1 MLVRSIETQSF
12 RNLADQRVEPGPR
25 FNVLSGDNAQGKT
38 NFIEAV
44 YVAACLKSFRAQRSA
59 ELVRLGAGE
68 ARLRADIE
76 VGGSPRRL
84 EVLLHRGGRRAL
96 LDGKGVRSG
105 TAYLEGGFNVVLFT
119 PDDVQLPRGS
129 PAERRRLLDRAV
141 TNIWPAYLAVGRE
154 YHKTLQSRNRVLRD
168 ASRYTRSELQ
178 GMLAAYDEQ
187 LGEKGAR
194 VVAARQRFLTRLG
207 PRFSDVFH
215 ELCGGATAGSLRYV
229 CPPALEQAGGSVG
242 SIGRALREELARALK
257 TDRARQ
263 TTTVGP
269 HTHDLEFRLDGRATR
284 SLASQGQHR
293 ALVLAFK
300 ITQVVDAFETHGDY
314 PVLLLDDVS
323 SELDPDRNRFLFD
336 FIKQIPCQAFLS
348 TTRPELVVL
357 AENRF
362 DYHVVNG
369 TIRGAK

>member
-1 MLVRSIETQSF
+1 VLVRSIETHRF

-25 FNVLSGDNAQGKT
+25 FNVLFGDNAQGKT

-59 ELVRLGAGE
+59 ELVQLGAEE
-68 ARLRADIE
+68 ARLRADVE
-76 VGGSPRRL
+76 AGGSRREL
-84 EVLLHRGGRRAL
+84 EVVLHRGGRRAR

-129 PAERRRLLDRAV
+129 PAERRRLLDRAI
-141 TNIWPAYLAVGRE
+141 TNIWPAYLAAGRE
-154 YHKTLQSRNRVLRD
+154 YQKTLQSRNRVLRD
-168 ASRYTRSELQ
+168 ASRYTTSQLQ

-187 LGEKGAR
+187 LGDKGAR
-194 VVAARQRFLTRLG
+194 VVAARQRFLGRLG
-207 PRFSDVFH
+207 PRFSEVFT
-215 ELCGGATAGSLRYV
+215 ELCGGTTLGSLCYV
-229 CPPALEQAGGSVG
+229 SPPSLARAGGNVG
-242 SIGRALREELARALK
+242 AIARALREELCRALK

-269 HTHDLEFRLDGRATR
+269 HTHDVEFRLDGRATR
-284 SLASQGQHR
+284 SLGSQGQHR

-300 ITQVVDAFETHGDY
+300 IAQVVDAYETRDDY

-323 SELDPDRNRFLFD
+323 SELDEHRNQFLFD

-357 AENRF
+357 AENRV
-362 DYHVVNG
+362 DYQVVKG
-369 TIRGAK
+369 IIRCVK